1 MASPLQRELNK
12 SGMWQRR
19 LEPKVA
25 GQALSTGKM
34 KAQQTE
40 AAKEAAVDPPWKKCV
55 FGGRGKQMGPPPVCV
70 STSKWVIPG
79 ERVISMD

>member
-55 FGGRGKQMGPPPVCV
+55 CLAGVASRWAHPQSV
-70 STSKWVIPG
+70 SRLVNG
-79 ERVISMD
+79 